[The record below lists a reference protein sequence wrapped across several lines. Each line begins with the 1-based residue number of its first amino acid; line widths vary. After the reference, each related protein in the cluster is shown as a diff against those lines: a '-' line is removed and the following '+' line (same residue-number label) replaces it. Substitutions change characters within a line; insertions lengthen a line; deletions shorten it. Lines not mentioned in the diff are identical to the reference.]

1 MRAALRKGWCPS
13 VLRPMASGDGLIVRV
28 SLNNGRLSPVLARAL
43 ARYAHRFGNGLFDL
57 SARANLQL
65 RGVSDVTLLPL
76 QDELHTLGLAETE
89 EAPSAAR
96 NVLAS
101 PLAGIDPQAILDIGP
116 CVELL
121 RDRLARE
128 MILHSL
134 PAKFGF
140 IVDDGGALSLASEKT
155 DVVFLPSG
163 AAASPTF

>member
-1 MRAALRKGWCPS
+1 M
-13 VLRPMASGDGLIVRV
+13 
-28 SLNNGRLSPVLARAL
+28 
-43 ARYAHRFGNGLFDL
+43 
-57 SARANLQL
+57 
-65 RGVSDVTLLPL
+65 TLLPL

-121 RDRLARE
+121 AGSAGAR

-140 IVDDGGALSLASEKT
+140 IVDDGGVLSLSQARRLT
-155 DVVFLPSG
+155 LVFLPSG
-163 AAASPTF
+163 DAVSPTF